1 MSEPEVMVFGEGA
14 TGRAASS
21 IDPNLLLAL
30 QNGGGFGGNSNWI
43 WILFL
48 WMMWQNGG
56 FNNFRNGGGS
66 FAELSAQINGNEGR
80 QYLAEIMNG
89 RFDNL
94 GQLAQIVNTSVET
107 VKSGIFNLQS
117 AIQTVGSQ
125 VGMSGLQTI
134 NAIQAGNA
142 SLSQQ
147 LCQCCCENRLAICQ
161 QTNALQSTLAANHA
175 DDILQAEKNAA
186 ALQLQLAQLDGSD
199 KLAVCQQ
206 TNTLQNQAERDTNAI
221 LNAIA
226 GQNTL
231 ITKEFCDLKERELQN
246 KIDTQGDI
254 ITQLRN
260 QISNDHQTLQ
270 FNAAFHALDDKID
283 AIAAKQPN
291 TVPVQ
296 WPNLIGVNATPYLG
310 QSYYP
315 GGNYGGW
322 GSGFNGGVIL

>member
-1 MSEPEVMVFGEGA
+1 MGENGVFVFPDAA
-14 TGRAASS
+14 TGHAASS

-30 QNGGGFGGNSNWI
+30 QNNGGFGGGNGAWWWI
-43 WILFL
+43 MFM
-48 WMMWQNGG
+48 WMMWD
-56 FNNFRNGGGS
+56 RNGRNGNFNDYLAS
-66 FAELSAQINGNEGR
+66 VNGNEGR
-80 QYLAEIMNG
+80 QYLADIMNG

-94 GQLAQIVNTSVET
+94 NTLAQLLNTSVEGIKT
-107 VKSGIFNLQS
+107 GVFGLQNAITEVSGQI
-117 AIQTVGSQ
+117 
-125 VGMSGLQTI
+125 GMSGLQTI
-134 NAIQAGNA
+134 NAIQAGNT
-142 SLSQQ
+142 SILSK
-147 LCQCCCENRLAICQ
+147 LCECCCENRLAICQ

-186 ALQLQLAQLDGSD
+186 GLQLQLAQLDGAD
-199 KLAVCQQ
+199 KLAICQQ

-246 KIDTQGDI
+246 KINTQGDI

-260 QISNDHQTLQ
+260 QISNDKQTLQ

-296 WPNLIGVNATPYLG
+296 WPNIVAANATPYVG
-310 QSYYP
+310 P
-315 GGNYGGW
+315 NYSGYGYNGW
-322 GSGFNGGVIL
+322 GNGFGGGIVF

>member
-1 MSEPEVMVFGEGA
+1 MGENGVFVFPDAA
-14 TGRAASS
+14 TRGAASS

-30 QNGGGFGGNSNWI
+30 QNNGGFGGGNGAWWWI
-43 WILFL
+43 MFM
-48 WMMWQNGG
+48 WMMWD
-56 FNNFRNGGGS
+56 RNGR
-66 FAELSAQINGNEGR
+66 NGNFNEYLASVNGTEGR

-94 GQLAQIVNTSVET
+94 NTLAQMLNTSVE
-107 VKSGIFNLQS
+107 GIKTNIFGLQNS
-117 AIQTVGSQ
+117 ITEVAGQ
-125 VGMSGLQTI
+125 VGMTGLQTI
-134 NAIQAGNA
+134 NAIQAGNT
-142 SLSQQ
+142 SILSK
-147 LCQCCCENRLAICQ
+147 LCECCCENRLAICQ

-186 ALQLQLAQLDGSD
+186 GLQLQLAQLDGAD

-246 KIDTQGDI
+246 KINTQGDI

-296 WPNLIGVNATPYLG
+296 WPNLVGVNATPYIG
-310 QSYYP
+310 QGYYP
-315 GGNYGGW
+315 GGNFGGW
-322 GSGFNGGVIL
+322 GSGFGGGIVY

>member
-1 MSEPEVMVFGEGA
+1 MAQEDVLVFPDAGA
-14 TGRAASS
+14 GRAASS
-21 IDPNLLLAL
+21 IDPNLLLAF
-30 QNGGGFGGNSNWI
+30 QNNGGFGGGNGAWWWI
-43 WILFL
+43 MFM
-48 WMMWQNGG
+48 WMMWD
-56 FNNFRNGGGS
+56 RNGRNGNFNDYLAS
-66 FAELSAQINGNEGR
+66 VNGNEGR
-80 QYLAEIMNG
+80 QYLADIMNG

-94 GQLAQIVNTSVET
+94 NTLAQMLNTSVEGI
-107 VKSGIFNLQS
+107 KSGVFGLQNS
-117 AIQTVGSQ
+117 ITQ
-125 VGMSGLQTI
+125 VAGQIGMSGLQTI
-134 NAIQAGNA
+134 NAIQAGNT
-142 SLSQQ
+142 SILSK
-147 LCQCCCENRLAICQ
+147 LCECCCENRLAICQ

-186 ALQLQLAQLDGSD
+186 GLQLQLAQLDGAD
-199 KLAVCQQ
+199 KLAICQQ

-231 ITKEFCDLKERELQN
+231 ITKEFCDLKERELHN
-246 KIDTQGDI
+246 KINTQGDI

-296 WPNLIGVNATPYLG
+296 WPNLVGVNATPYIG
-310 QSYYP
+310 QGYYP
-315 GGNYGGW
+315 GGNFGGW
-322 GSGFNGGVIL
+322 GSGFGGGIVY

>member
-1 MSEPEVMVFGEGA
+1 MGENGVFVFPDAA
-14 TGRAASS
+14 TGHAASS

-30 QNGGGFGGNSNWI
+30 QNNGGFGGGNGAWWWI
-43 WILFL
+43 MFM
-48 WMMWQNGG
+48 WMMWD
-56 FNNFRNGGGS
+56 RNGRNGNFNDYLAS
-66 FAELSAQINGNEGR
+66 VNGNEGR
-80 QYLAEIMNG
+80 QYLADIMNG

-94 GQLAQIVNTSVET
+94 NTLAQLLNTSVEGI
-107 VKSGIFNLQS
+107 KSGVFGLQNS
-117 AIQTVGSQ
+117 ITQ
-125 VGMSGLQTI
+125 VAGQIGMSGLQTI
-134 NAIQAGNA
+134 NAIQAGNT
-142 SLSQQ
+142 SILSK
-147 LCQCCCENRLAICQ
+147 LCECCCENRLAICQ

-186 ALQLQLAQLDGSD
+186 GLQLQLAQLDGAD
-199 KLAVCQQ
+199 KLAICQQ
-206 TNTLQNQAERDTNAI
+206 TNTLQNQAERDTNSI

-246 KIDTQGDI
+246 KINTQGDI

-296 WPNLIGVNATPYLG
+296 WPNLVGVNATPYIG
-310 QSYYP
+310 QGYYP
-315 GGNYGGW
+315 GGNFGGW
-322 GSGFNGGVIL
+322 GSGFGGGIVY